1 MVIKKLSATL
11 LLSILGVGASE
22 ASVSFVSQAEIGFSV
37 TNVVN
42 SVSASGSFKPADSNT
57 NWVYA
62 LDNEANPLDS
72 SQYEVIANNPVVSLS
87 LGSTHTFAVS
97 GFANSGSVE
106 THHVGYYQFD
116 FTNSS
121 ESSETLQ
128 LNLNYDFLSS
138 TSGSFVNNSFKLD
151 FWQQGAEPGQSIAL
165 GYAELSAGLLFAQ
178 SYSDAVLLS
187 NDLKSMIY
195 GLNLSAGAKQS
206 IYADLTVTNNLAPVP
221 LPASMWFF
229 VTGVMGLFGLKKRFR
244 LAV

>member
-1 MVIKKLSATL
+1 
-11 LLSILGVGASE
+11 
-22 ASVSFVSQAEIGFSV
+22 
-37 TNVVN
+37 
-42 SVSASGSFKPADSNT
+42 
-57 NWVYA
+57 
-62 LDNEANPLDS
+62 
-72 SQYEVIANNPVVSLS
+72 
-87 LGSTHTFAVS
+87 
-97 GFANSGSVE
+97 
-106 THHVGYYQFD
+106 
-116 FTNSS
+116 
-121 ESSETLQ
+121 
-128 LNLNYDFLSS
+128 
-138 TSGSFVNNSFKLD
+138 LD

>member
-1 MVIKKLSATL
+1 MGIKQFSATL
-11 LLSILGVGASE
+11 LLSILGVGVSE

-37 TNVVN
+37 TNLVN
-42 SVSASGSFKPADSNT
+42 SVSASGSFNPADSNT

-72 SQYEVIANNPVVSLS
+72 SQYEVIANNPALSLS
-87 LGSTHTFAVS
+87 LGGTHTFAVS

-106 THHVGYYQFD
+106 TYHVGYYQFD

-121 ESSETLQ
+121 ESSETLL

-151 FWQQGAEPGQSIAL
+151 FWQQGAEPGQSISL

-178 SYSDAVLLS
+178 SYSDAVSLS
-187 NDLKSMIY
+187 NDLKSMSY
-195 GLNLSAGAKQS
+195 ELNLSAGATQS